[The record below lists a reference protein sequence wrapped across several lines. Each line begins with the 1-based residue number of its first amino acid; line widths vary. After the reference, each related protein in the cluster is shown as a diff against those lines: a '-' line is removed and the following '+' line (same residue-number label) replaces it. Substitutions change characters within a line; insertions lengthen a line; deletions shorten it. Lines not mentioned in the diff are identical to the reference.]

1 MEEVLEVRKPIR
13 CKQLA
18 HASVLIS
25 LTFILLDCE
34 IKTFASEELNG
45 VYTSEVPGLE
55 LCQLCLM
62 CV

>member
-13 CKQLA
+13 CKQLVP
-18 HASVLIS
+18 ASVLIS
-25 LTFILLDCE
+25 LAFILLNCE
-34 IKTFASEELNG
+34 IKTFDSEELNG
-45 VYTSEVPGLE
+45 VYTSEVPGFE